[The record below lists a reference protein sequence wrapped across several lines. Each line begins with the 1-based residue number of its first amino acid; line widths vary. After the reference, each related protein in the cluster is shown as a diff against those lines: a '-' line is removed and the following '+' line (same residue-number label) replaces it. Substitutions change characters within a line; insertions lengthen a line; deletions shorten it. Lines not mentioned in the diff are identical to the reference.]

1 MTLFSLPLSWQNG
14 RISASAS
21 SFPQTAGQST
31 TKKRKRS
38 SPLNSPPPPP
48 STLSTLPGSAFEFP
62 SSPAPS
68 NTNLDYVT
76 SNPLSLNAD
85 ETRQYRA
92 AGLEFDKELPSKTY
106 TGFPHRNLPWEAGL
120 ATEDE
125 DRQASKED
133 FGTSSAIE
141 RGTKPSHL
149 KIRHLGVLT
158 TILQRCLAEGDIA
171 RASKAWAL
179 LLRAQVGGK
188 GVDLRSTGYWSLGA
202 ELLIR
207 RGEQLAAS
215 SGTGDEGTNRD
226 DDGEETQPMDSQS
239 SETAPWGTADGL
251 ERAKDYYARLILQHP
266 YKRQYS
272 TATSALDFWPAM
284 LSCEIYGI
292 QSKQQQ
298 SLHRLAMRQSD
309 SNNAAA
315 SDHEDSLSEEDSNI
329 SGDDDPGATQEEI
342 FFARRARRESRAA
355 QQQQLRMWERK
366 EEVRKHARTAAEKV
380 AARMDELMSMPPF
393 VDSHVLQRLRG
404 YLALYIGD
412 LSIPTPWDHGI
423 EGEWEGAAAG
433 ARRSEAEAG
442 EMVKAEMIEVARAHF
457 DVARRRGGNIPEW
470 EAVETALGYEDDSN

>member
-14 RISASAS
+14 RISTSAS

-31 TKKRKRS
+31 NRKRKRS
-38 SPLNSPPPPP
+38 SPLNSPPPP
-48 STLSTLPGSAFEFP
+48 STLSTLPNSVFGFP

-68 NTNLDYVT
+68 ANLDYVT

-92 AGLEFDKELPSKTY
+92 AGLELDKELPSKTY

-120 ATEDE
+120 ATDDE
-125 DRQASKED
+125 DREASKAEL
-133 FGTSSAIE
+133 SATE
-141 RGTKPSHL
+141 RGSKPSHL
-149 KIRHLGVLT
+149 KVRHLGVLT
-158 TILQRCLAEGDIA
+158 AILQRCLAEGDIP

-215 SGTGDEGTNRD
+215 SGTSHEDI
-226 DDGEETQPMDSQS
+226 EETQPLDPHDSGV
-239 SETAPWGTADGL
+239 APWGTAEGL

-298 SLHRLAMRQSD
+298 SLHQIAMRQSEG
-309 SNNAAA
+309 NNDPA
-315 SDHEDSLSEEDSNI
+315 SDHEDSLSDEESEN
-329 SGDDDPGATQEEI
+329 SGDDSLGATQEEVY
-342 FFARRARRESRAA
+342 FARRSKRESRAA
-355 QQQQLRMWERK
+355 QRQQVRSWKKK
-366 EEVRKHARTAAEKV
+366 EEVRIHARTAAEKV
-380 AARMDELMSMPPF
+380 AARMDEIMTTPPF
-393 VDSHVLQRLRG
+393 VDSHVLHRLRG

-412 LSIPTPWDHGI
+412 LSILSPWEQKS
-423 EGEWEGAAAG
+423 EGESERASAW
-433 ARRSEAEAG
+433 ARRSEAERG
-442 EMVKAEMIEVARAHF
+442 ELLKKEMIEVARTHF

-470 EAVETALGYEDDSN
+470 EAVEAEVGYEDESS